1 MNSKKMINVLDLISD
16 KMSDVKNKMYEV
28 QGYIENYDE
37 WDEYLDSLYD
47 RKNKLLSEYDLYYE
61 LYREILEIIKGGD

>member
-1 MNSKKMINVLDLISD
+1 MNSKEMINVLDLISD
-16 KMSDVKNKMYEV
+16 KISNVKNKMYEV
-28 QGYIENYDE
+28 QDYIENYDE

-61 LYREILEIIKGGD
+61 LYSEIIEIIKVGD